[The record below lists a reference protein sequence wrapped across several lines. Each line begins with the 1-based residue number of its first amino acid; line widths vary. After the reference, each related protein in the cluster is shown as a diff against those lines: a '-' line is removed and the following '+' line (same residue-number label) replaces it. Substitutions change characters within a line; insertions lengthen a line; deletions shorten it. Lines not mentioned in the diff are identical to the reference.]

1 MTAPLRILLI
11 VGSTRTERFADH
23 PLAWV
28 SGRLADRRDMEVEV
42 LDVRDANLPLYDRPR
57 PPAVARR
64 EYVNEAERLIG
75 ERLDAADGF
84 LVITN
89 EYNHGYS
96 AGLKNVLDHFFAEF
110 EHKPVAFLGYGN
122 VGGSRAIEQL
132 RQVVA
137 ELSMV
142 SVRETVHILGHQFAP
157 VRAGG
162 EDAREAFAS
171 LEPRLAVMVDHL
183 LWWAD
188 ALSRAREPASH
199 SG

>member
-1 MTAPLRILLI
+1 MTDLRRILVI
-11 VGSTRTERFADH
+11 VSSTRTERFADH
-23 PLAWV
+23 LLAWV
-28 SGRLADRRDMEVEV
+28 TSRLTERGDLEVEV
-42 LDVRDANLPLYDRPR
+42 LDVRDVDLPLYDRPR

-64 EYVNEAERLIG
+64 EYMNDAERSIG
-75 ERLDAADGF
+75 ARLDAADGY

-96 AGLKNVLDHFFAEF
+96 AGLKNLLDHFFAEL

-142 SVRETVHILGHQFAP
+142 SVRETVHILGYQFP
-157 VRAGG
+157 SVRAGG
-162 EDAREAFAS
+162 DAAREVFAS
-171 LEPRLAVMVDHL
+171 LEPRLTVMVDHL

-188 ALSRAREPASH
+188 ALRAAREA
-199 SG
+199 

>member
-1 MTAPLRILLI
+1 MTDRPRILVI

-28 SGRLADRRDMEVEV
+28 EDRLAERPDLDLEV
-42 LDVRDANLPLYDRPR
+42 LDIRDTDLPPYDNQR
-57 PPAVARR
+57 PPAIARR
-64 EYVNEAERLIG
+64 EYATEVERLIG
-75 ERLDAADGF
+75 QRLDAADGF

-89 EYNHGYS
+89 EYNHGYP

-137 ELSMV
+137 ELNMV
-142 SVRETVHILGHQFAP
+142 SVRETVHILGYQFPA
-157 VRAGG
+157 VRTGG
-162 EDAREAFAS
+162 DAAREVFA
-171 LEPRLAVMVDHL
+171 LLDPRLTAMVDHL

-188 ALSRAREPASH
+188 ALSNARRAASN
-199 SG
+199 

>member
-1 MTAPLRILLI
+1 MKVRRRILVV
-11 VGSTRTERFADH
+11 VGSTRTKRFADH
-23 PLAWV
+23 PLEWV
-28 SGRLADRRDMEVEV
+28 RSRLADRGDVEMDV
-42 LDVRDANLPLYDRPR
+42 LDVRDVNLPLYDHPR

-64 EYVNEAERLIG
+64 EYATEAERQIG

-84 LVITN
+84 LFITN

-122 VGGSRAIEQL
+122 VGASRAIEQL
-132 RQVVA
+132 RQVAA
-137 ELSMV
+137 ELNMV
-142 SVRETVHILGHQFAP
+142 SVRETVHILGYQFPA

-162 EDAREAFAS
+162 DAARDVLA
-171 LEPRLAVMVDHL
+171 LLDPRLTAMVDHL

-188 ALSRAREPASH
+188 ALSVARGS
-199 SG
+199 

>member
-1 MTAPLRILLI
+1 MKVRPRILVV

-28 SGRLADRRDMEVEV
+28 TSRLTERPELDMDV
-42 LDVRDANLPLYDRPR
+42 LDIRDLDLPLYDHKR

-64 EYVNEAERLIG
+64 EYRTEAERLIG
-75 ERLDAADGF
+75 GRLDAADGF

-96 AGLKNVLDHFFAEF
+96 AGLKNLLDHFFAEF

-122 VGGSRAIEQL
+122 VGASRAIEQL

-137 ELSMV
+137 ELNMV
-142 SVRETVHILGHQFAP
+142 SVRETVHILGYQFPA

-162 EDAREAFAS
+162 DAASEVFA
-171 LEPRLAVMVDHL
+171 LLDPRLTAMVDHL

-188 ALSRAREPASH
+188 ALSAARGGPS
-199 SG
+199 S